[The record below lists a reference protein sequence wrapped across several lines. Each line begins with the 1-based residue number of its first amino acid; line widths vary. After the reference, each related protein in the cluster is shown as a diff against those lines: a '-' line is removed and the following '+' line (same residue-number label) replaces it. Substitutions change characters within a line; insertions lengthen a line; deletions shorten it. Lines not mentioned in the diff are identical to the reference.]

1 MEEVLI
7 EALSA
12 SMGGII
18 SSSALF
24 PLEVV
29 KTKMQAMD
37 SKKDK
42 KKEEKGQDGGDGEE
56 ETSPETS
63 PPTALGV
70 AKTVY
75 STYGVLGFYK
85 GMHFSA
91 IQSFMEK
98 GLYFIA
104 YTALKSIYKDIT
116 ALDDIG
122 TISNLGLGCIAE
134 WCHLP
139 FTLPLDSLTTALATD
154 TKNRSAYLIMT
165 SLCSE
170 KGLAGM
176 YSGVQAFVVL
186 CLKPAIQYTVFEKV
200 KAVILAS
207 KTTATKTLTA
217 IEAFLLGMVA
227 RTVATIIVSPYTR
240 AKVMLQSSSSDEKPD
255 IPAMLKKIYEEE
267 GVGGVF
273 QGIGPELTRGVL
285 SAALML
291 MVKEKIRGRVE
302 RIVKG

>member
-207 KTTATKTLTA
+207 KITATKTLTA

-227 RTVATIIVSPYTR
+227 RTVATIIVFPYTR

>member
-1 MEEVLI
+1 MEEVAI
-7 EALSA
+7 EAGSA
-12 SMGGII
+12 AIGGII

-29 KTKMQAMD
+29 KTKMQAMGG
-37 SKKDK
+37 KG
-42 KKEEKGQDGGDGEE
+42 KEKQEGGDGEE
-56 ETSPETS
+56 DTAAE

-70 AKTVY
+70 AKEVY
-75 STYGVLGFYK
+75 ETAGVPGFYK

-91 IQSFMEK
+91 MQSAMEK

-104 YTALKSIYKDIT
+104 YTALKSIYKQIT
-116 ALDDIG
+116 SLDDIG
-122 TISNLGLGCIAE
+122 TISNLGLGCISE

-139 FTLPLDSLTTALATD
+139 FTLPLDALTTALATD
-154 TKNRSAYLIMT
+154 TKNRSAYLIMST
-165 SLCSE
+165 VFAE
-170 KGLAGM
+170 KGLQGM

-200 KAVILAS
+200 KALILAGKAS
-207 KTTATKTLTA
+207 SQKTLSA

-227 RTVATIIVSPYTR
+227 RTVATIIVFPYTR
-240 AKVMLQSSSSDEKPD
+240 AKVMLQSSDSGAKPD
-255 IPAMLKKIYEEE
+255 IPGMLKKIYEEE
-267 GVGGVF
+267 GVEGIF

-291 MVKEKIRGRVE
+291 MVKEKIRG
-302 RIVKG
+302 